1 MTNIFLECKGVRK
14 IRILTPEEKQKAY
27 NKRQTIIKA
36 VTTLVVSAV
45 TALIT
50 IAIYG
55 FLVTRLI
62 K

>member
-1 MTNIFLECKGVRK
+1 MTVSFLEYKEVRK

-27 NKRQTIIKA
+27 NKRQAIIKA

-55 FLVTRLI
+55 FLQGY
-62 K
+62 